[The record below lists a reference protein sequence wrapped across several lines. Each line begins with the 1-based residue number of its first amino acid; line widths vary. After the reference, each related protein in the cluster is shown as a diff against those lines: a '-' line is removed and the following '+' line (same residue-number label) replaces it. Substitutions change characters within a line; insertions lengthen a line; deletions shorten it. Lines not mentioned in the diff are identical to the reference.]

1 MTMDEAV
8 AIFGSKRK
16 LAEALG
22 ITEQAVYQWGDKVP
36 ELRLYQI
43 REKMPQGRA

>member
-1 MTMDEAV
+1 MKTDEA
-8 AIFGSKRK
+8 AALFGSKRK

-22 ITEQAVYQWGDKVP
+22 ITEQAVYQWGEKVP

-43 REKMPQGRA
+43 KEKMPQARA